1 MFNIFGLPYIMQ
13 LNIQRFAYRPACL
26 CVLLSLAACM
36 VGPDFARPPA
46 ETAAQWLDAEDQ
58 RLKTSSAQDPDWWNT
73 FNDPVL
79 NRLIERAYQEN
90 LNLRTAGIRVLESR
104 AQLATAIGNLYP
116 QTQQAIGSLTSYQL
130 SHRGYQASFLNLFS
144 YNQAQLGLTASWEL
158 DFWGKF
164 RRNIEAADAGAKL
177 ALADYD
183 NALVSLTA
191 DVARAYITIRTLEKR
206 LNITRQNVETQ
217 RESLHIAEIRY
228 NGGTTSERDVEQA
241 KTVLADTQA
250 AIPTL
255 ETGLRQQ
262 QNALSVLLGTPPQP
276 ISDLLAGI
284 ARIPAPPSL
293 VAVGIPAELLRRRPD
308 VRHAELQAAVQSA
321 TIGVTQAALYPAIS
335 LTGTFGLLSTD
346 TGSFSLG
353 DIYMWKSR
361 MATFGPAVQWNIFN
375 YGQITNQVRVQDA
388 RLQELLVGYQNTVLN
403 AQREVEDNLVAF
415 LRSQERALSL
425 SDSTAAA
432 QRSLNL
438 ATLQYRQ
445 GITDFT
451 TVLTAQQALLNE
463 QDNLASTLGDIANNL
478 VGVYRALGGGWQ
490 IREGHEIVP
499 DAIKEQMAKRTDWGA
514 LLTPAAPPS
523 LDTQTPAGV
532 GLPLW

>member
-217 RESLHIAEIRY
+217 RE
-228 NGGTTSERDVEQA
+228 
-241 KTVLADTQA
+241 
-250 AIPTL
+250 
-255 ETGLRQQ
+255 
-262 QNALSVLLGTPPQP
+262 
-276 ISDLLAGI
+276 
-284 ARIPAPPSL
+284 
-293 VAVGIPAELLRRRPD
+293 
-308 VRHAELQAAVQSA
+308 
-321 TIGVTQAALYPAIS
+321 
-335 LTGTFGLLSTD
+335 
-346 TGSFSLG
+346 
-353 DIYMWKSR
+353 
-361 MATFGPAVQWNIFN
+361 
-375 YGQITNQVRVQDA
+375 
-388 RLQELLVGYQNTVLN
+388 
-403 AQREVEDNLVAF
+403 
-415 LRSQERALSL
+415 
-425 SDSTAAA
+425 
-432 QRSLNL
+432 
-438 ATLQYRQ
+438 
-445 GITDFT
+445 
-451 TVLTAQQALLNE
+451 
-463 QDNLASTLGDIANNL
+463 
-478 VGVYRALGGGWQ
+478 
-490 IREGHEIVP
+490 
-499 DAIKEQMAKRTDWGA
+499 
-514 LLTPAAPPS
+514 
-523 LDTQTPAGV
+523 
-532 GLPLW
+532 